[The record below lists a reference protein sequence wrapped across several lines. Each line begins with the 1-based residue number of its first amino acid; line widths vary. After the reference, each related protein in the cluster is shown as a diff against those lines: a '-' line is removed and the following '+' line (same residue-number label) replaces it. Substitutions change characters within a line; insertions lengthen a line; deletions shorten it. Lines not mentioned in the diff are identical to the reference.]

1 MGDGE
6 RNERKREGVMGSH
19 DPGESGDASFED
31 SEEDEDSG
39 GEAFAS
45 PPRKIRRHT
54 AEGEWMQRKGETQGE
69 REREGTREE
78 RERRER

>member
-6 RNERKREGVMGSH
+6 RTERKREDVMGSH

-31 SEEDEDSG
+31 SEQDEDSG

-45 PPRKIRRHT
+45 PSRKIRRHT
-54 AEGEWMQRKGETQGE
+54 AEGGWMQRKRET
-69 REREGTREE
+69 
-78 RERRER
+78 